1 MARPNKVGLE
11 YFSLDVKFDDEVEL
25 IKAVHGIKGI
35 GVLITMY
42 QTIYADK
49 GYYRKWNERNQILF
63 SNKVSVDRNTV
74 INVIDDCI
82 KWDIFDKKIYEKYAI
97 LTSRRIQ
104 KQYIKATYKR
114 TEVEVIEEY
123 LLLKHKDIDRENIT
137 CISVTDIGNSDTSG
151 VTDIGN
157 SDTSGV
163 SDGKS
168 THSNKDSNK
177 DSNKKK
183 KNISSLTSNEKII
196 LNTLKSVE
204 LYPFDY
210 EKDLEYIRELII
222 EFSDVDLVKQI
233 KKWKTYKLDKPLKNK
248 SNARLQIRNWII
260 NASNWKKNDKS
271 DSFVKTKKDDGFQ
284 EWYNEQI

>member
-82 KWDIFDKKIYEKYAI
+82 KWDIFNEKIYEKYAI

-151 VTDIGN
+151 VTD
-157 SDTSGV
+157 
-163 SDGKS
+163 GKS

-177 DSNKKK
+177 DSNKKKKK